1 MDEAKAG
8 SKQRK
13 WGYVSDSVG
22 DELTLRISKGS
33 RPPRVLG
40 LGGTGG
46 NSSVLAGLGLLK
58 SYRGMGAAAVSC
70 AKGCSC
76 TPQVFELQHKQE
88 VSLLQATIPSSACKP
103 LTHLLQR

>member
-1 MDEAKAG
+1 MCCPQGSWRWVDEAKAG
-8 SKQRK
+8 SKQPK

-22 DELTLRISKGS
+22 DELTLRITEGPRS
-33 RPPRVLG
+33 PRVLG

-88 VSLLQATIPSSACKP
+88 VRTG
-103 LTHLLQR
+103 